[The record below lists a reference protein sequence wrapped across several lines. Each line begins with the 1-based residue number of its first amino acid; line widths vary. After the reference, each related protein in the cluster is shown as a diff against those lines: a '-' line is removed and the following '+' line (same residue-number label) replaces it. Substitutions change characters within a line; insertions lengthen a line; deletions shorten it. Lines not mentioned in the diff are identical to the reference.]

1 MVNLLKDLGESI
13 NAVYTILSAQTI
25 SWLSALKYNI
35 EILNFCDLPTLTDK
49 AALQLKAHLKIWPV
63 KT

>member
-1 MVNLLKDLGESI
+1 MVNLLKDLEESI

-35 EILNFCDLPTLTDK
+35 EILNFSDLLTLTDK
-49 AALQLKAHLKIWPV
+49 VTLQLKAH
-63 KT
+63 